1 MIAVEHGWHV
11 TWSVGSANLTA
22 AAFTGSNVEMMASVT
37 GKRGG
42 KGGAGGGIDR
52 FLDGGFQKLCVP
64 YRRIEQEIVDPRV
77 TDARA
82 RLEAA
87 RDALVDADLRVVCGP
102 ADDLWTLTIAGS
114 LALPADGVEVVAWP
128 VSVAEDQASP
138 LPEPLRWRLPVAR
151 LTAFVAFRLS
161 VPVRG
166 VDDIRMTLRLAGEP
180 GLAGSKLNFV
190 SFTPGT
196 SFRLGQSA
204 GQWREREV
212 LFQLLEPL
220 VGPRTA
226 LMNLLQGGIA
236 RKDRWRRRLE
246 NYPRPIDDTIRQRF
260 EAAFHERP
268 DLQGRL
274 RELLDTWFR
283 RYRSWPAEARHP
295 RDRVISEL
303 RRMLAGACVRALEP
317 DLVVLD
323 EFQRFKSLLGTQGA
337 EHDPAADL
345 AQELFQAEAHDGK
358 RVRTL
363 LLSATPYKLYT
374 ADAEIEHEEHYQDFL
389 ATTRF
394 LLGDDDARVEELK
407 QQLSRFGAALRRAA
421 AGEPGQVERVERAK
435 RAVEGFLRD
444 VMARTERVAAS
455 DDRDAMVTEDR
466 RTTPVTSSDVRQ
478 YLAADALFRAVG
490 SQDPMPF
497 WKSAPYLAHFMHGY
511 KFHDRLVEALDT
523 PGPPDKIV
531 DALQR
536 HDSAFL
542 KGATL
547 RSWRSIDPAHAKL
560 RELVGELIDEGLWR
574 LLWMPP
580 TVPYWPLEGPFE
592 GKEHATKRLLFSAW
606 NMVPDVVSAVLSYEA
621 ERLMMGGR
629 LDSYDNPDAQQRPLL
644 RLTQSAAGVRS
655 RHRLLLLLLPC
666 LPLADRAHPL
676 DAPPGQDR
684 RAWVRAQV
692 DDLLAD
698 PRLPNP
704 QDGSI
709 DDRWEWAAPLLL
721 DPELRA
727 FLRAWRDGK
736 LPAWSDG
743 EPLPQPNPDL
753 FGAYIDDLLAVDLQ
767 ALGRRPP
774 DLAELLTDVALGS
787 PAILAARSLSGG
799 SDVGDDTRRRL
810 AALIAEAFWRLFNRP
825 AVIKLLRQLAAGTAA
840 VRDESAYWRLVL
852 HYCRQGNLQ
861 AVLDEQWHLL
871 WDQDSWSE
879 DASADE
885 TAAKCARKLVQVVH
899 PARARVHAEFFR
911 GERGESGATVER
923 DEIRVR
929 TVFALRFGHVRTDD
943 GEHISQDAV
952 RAAFN
957 SPFRP
962 FVLTSTSIG
971 QEGLD
976 FHPWCHRLVHWNL
989 PGNPVDLEQREGRI
1003 HRYKG
1008 HAVRRNVAA
1017 SHGLDAFVSW
1027 SAGDDLWA
1035 LMFELADKAAREASA
1050 SDLVPHWI
1058 APGEHRVERHVP
1070 QLPYTAE
1077 VEAFDR
1083 LKRQL
1088 AAYRVVFGQPRQE
1101 ELVTLL
1107 DRAGLDVARL
1117 RDWAVDLSPPGI
1129 QNQRTT

>member
-1 MIAVEHGWHV
+1 MKRPSVDASLKPLKSFQRRTVEHAFHRLFMAEDGTGRFLV
-11 TWSVGSANLTA
+11 ADEVGLGKTLVARGIIARAIDHLWNDVDRIDIVYICSNGSIARANLPKLQ
-22 AAFTGSNVEMMASVT
+22 V
-37 GKRGG
+37 
-42 KGGAGGGIDR
+42 GGA
-52 FLDGGFQKLCVP
+52 
-64 YRRIEQEIVDPRV
+64 EQRSF
-77 TDARA
+77 
-82 RLEAA
+82 
-87 RDALVDADLRVVCGP
+87 ALA
-102 ADDLWTLTIAGS
+102 T
-114 LALPADGVEVVAWP
+114 
-128 VSVAEDQASP
+128 
-138 LPEPLRWRLPVAR
+138 R
-151 LTAFVAFRLS
+151 LTMLATELAPR
-161 VPVRG
+161 
-166 VDDIRMTLRLAGEP
+166 AGEP

-317 DLVVLD
+317 DLVILD
-323 EFQRFKSLLGTQGA
+323 EFQRFKLLLGAQGA

-407 QQLSRFGAALRRAA
+407 HQLSRFGAALRRAA
-421 AGEPGQVERVERAK
+421 AGEPGQVERVKRAK
-435 RAVEGFLRD
+435 RAVEGSLRD

-466 RTTPVTSSDVRQ
+466 CTTPVTSSDVRQ

-547 RSWRSIDPAHAKL
+547 RSWGSIDPAHAKL

-580 TVPYWPLEGPFE
+580 TLPYWPLEGPFE

-684 RAWVRAQV
+684 RAWVRARV
-692 DDLLAD
+692 DELLAD

-704 QDGSI
+704 REGSI

-736 LPAWSDG
+736 LPAWSEG
-743 EPLPQPNPDL
+743 EPLPQPNPDV
-753 FGAYIDDLLAVDLQ
+753 FGAYVDDLLAVDLQ

-787 PAILAARSLSGG
+787 PVILAARSLSGG

-810 AALIAEAFWRLFNRP
+810 VALIAEAFWRLFNRP
-825 AVIKLLRQLAAGTAA
+825 AVITLLRQLAAGTAA

-885 TAAKCARKLVQVVH
+885 TATKCARKLVQVVH

-911 GERGESGATVER
+911 AERGESGATVER
-923 DEIRVR
+923 DAIRVR
-929 TVFALRFGHVRTDD
+929 TVFALRFGHVSTDD

-1017 SHGLDAFVSW
+1017 SHADDAFAAW
-1027 SAGDDLWA
+1027 CAGRDIWA
-1035 LMFELADKAAREASA
+1035 LMFELADEAARAAEE
-1050 SDLVPHWI
+1050 SDLIPHWI

-1117 RDWAVDLSPPGI
+1117 RDWAVDLSPPAGP
-1129 QNQRTT
+1129 RSSE